1 MEGERRVAVLGLMAE
16 LERIYAE
23 LDDELAPVLLGP
35 GVAAAAAP
43 PVTSQSSSAG

>member
-1 MEGERRVAVLGLMAE
+1 MAD

-23 LDDELAPVLLGP
+23 LDDEVAPILLSP
-35 GVAAAAAP
+35 TAAAAGAP